1 MVEYKHFVVR
11 KDSDLVKEVLSCDGR
26 NDEERLKNWA
36 EGYSSDK
43 SFLDEDDVRE
53 IVRDEVVLEA
63 LK

>member
-36 EGYSSDK
+36 ESYNSDK
-43 SFLDEDDVRE
+43 SALDEDDVRE